1 MVSCETAIE
10 FGQHIAADSNA
21 VSHLT
26 LCPCSLKPVCMV
38 SQACCVAAG
47 QSVNAINGCVLS
59 ATRFLFFF
67 LNVIVYNLWPIQ

>member
-1 MVSCETAIE
+1 MVSCEAAIE

-21 VSHLT
+21 ISHHT

-47 QSVNAINGCVLS
+47 QSVNAIKWLCTKRHKVS
-59 ATRFLFFF
+59 FF
-67 LNVIVYNLWPIQ
+67 